1 MVMTPTATDLLNG
14 CIQTLVAPPRPED
27 AGVFLT
33 ARMRTVA
40 LINRL
45 VALECESGSA
55 VRVAEN
61 AAIRLL
67 LAQAGSKYEA
77 LAGAAATVGDGDY
90 STEALDAANARLR
103 RLLIELHEAVEL
115 AGDKALD
122 RKIIKLYRE
131 IAERRELKLPSAKPA

>member
-14 CIQTLVAPPRPED
+14 CIQALVAPPRPED

-33 ARMRTVA
+33 ARTRTVA

-67 LAQAGSKYEA
+67 LAQAGSKYAA
-77 LAGAAATVGDGDY
+77 LAAAAATVSDGDY
-90 STEALDAANARLR
+90 SIEALDAANVRLR

-131 IAERRELKLPSAKPA
+131 IAERRELKLPPAKPA

>member
-1 MVMTPTATDLLNG
+1 MIPTATDLLNG
-14 CIQTLVAPPRPED
+14 CIKALAAPPRPEE

-45 VALECESGSA
+45 VALECASGSA

-61 AAIRLL
+61 VAIRTL
-67 LAQAGSKYEA
+67 LADAAAKYAA
-77 LAGAAATVGDGDY
+77 LASAGAAVGDGDY

-103 RLLIELHEAVEL
+103 RLLIELHEAAEL
-115 AGDKALD
+115 AGDRELD
-122 RKIIKLYRE
+122 RRILRLYRE
-131 IAERRELKLPSAKPA
+131 IAERRELKLPPAKPA

>member
-1 MVMTPTATDLLNG
+1 MTPTATDLLNG
-14 CIQTLVAPPRPED
+14 CIQALVAPPRPED

-61 AAIRLL
+61 AAIRSL
-67 LAQAGSKYEA
+67 LAQAGSKYA
-77 LAGAAATVGDGDY
+77 VLAGTAATVSDGDY
-90 STEALDAANARLR
+90 SIEALDAANARLR

-122 RKIIKLYRE
+122 RKIIRLYRE
-131 IAERRELKLPSAKPA
+131 IAERRELKLPPAKPA

>member
-1 MVMTPTATDLLNG
+1 MTPTATDLLNG
-14 CIQTLVAPPRPED
+14 CIQALVAPPRPED

-61 AAIRLL
+61 AAIRSL
-67 LAQAGSKYEA
+67 LAQAGSKYA
-77 LAGAAATVGDGDY
+77 VLAGTAATVSDGDY
-90 STEALDAANARLR
+90 SIEALDAANARLR

-131 IAERRELKLPSAKPA
+131 IAERRELKLPPAKPA